1 LAFEQRRKRTQKM
14 ERGGGVAG
22 DAPGEERSTRLSL
35 HLTNP
40 RKTWNQKKE
49 RVQEMS

>member
-1 LAFEQRRKRTQKM
+1 M

-22 DAPGEERSTRLSL
+22 DAAGEEGRGSTRLSL